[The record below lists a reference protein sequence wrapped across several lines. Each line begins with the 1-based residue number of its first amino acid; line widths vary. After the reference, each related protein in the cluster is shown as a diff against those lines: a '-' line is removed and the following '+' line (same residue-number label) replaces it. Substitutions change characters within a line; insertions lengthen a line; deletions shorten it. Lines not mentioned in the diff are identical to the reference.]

1 LNKMV
6 KLGIKLFALGVCII
20 IAGVIMAVMR
30 IRSDTGMGVAA
41 LGILVA
47 GNGLVLIIF
56 NSIQRSGLIK

>member
-1 LNKMV
+1 MV

-30 IRSDTGMGVAA
+30 IRADTGMGVAA